1 MGWLATTSEG
11 RWWQGTVA
19 WEKQRWTELG
29 PLPPPGNI
37 ASSSSGEVGGE
48 SLGLGVGQELG
59 RKSQPP
65 LSCISRLVVRSP
77 HGSQTREAACS
88 STPASDLSWSSGI
101 SA

>member
-1 MGWLATTSEG
+1 M
-11 RWWQGTVA
+11 
-19 WEKQRWTELG
+19 
-29 PLPPPGNI
+29 
-37 ASSSSGEVGGE
+37 
-48 SLGLGVGQELG
+48 GLGVGQELG